1 MLSIENFLKFLR
13 LERNYSQKTVDNY
26 KADLEQFKLFFGKLK
41 ADLSWKDVDGDII
54 RDWIENMMDKG
65 NAPSSVN
72 RRLSALRSYYRYALK
87 RGFVESDPTY
97 NIQGPKNK
105 KVLPQFLK
113 ETEMDRLI
121 DPKMWTDKY
130 KDVLARTIIITFY
143 STGVRVSELVGLN
156 LEDVNFVTHELKVT
170 GKRNKQRIIPFG
182 TELEETL
189 MTYLQNRNPKT
200 ETQNALFITEKGERV
215 TTSQVRTMVKVNI
228 AKVSTLK
235 KKSPHVLRHTF
246 ATAMLNH
253 KAELGSV
260 KKLLGHKSIATTE
273 IYTHVTFEQL
283 KETYKEAHPRA
294 NLK

>member
-105 KVLPQFLK
+105 
-113 ETEMDRLI
+113 
-121 DPKMWTDKY
+121 
-130 KDVLARTIIITFY
+130 
-143 STGVRVSELVGLN
+143 
-156 LEDVNFVTHELKVT
+156 
-170 GKRNKQRIIPFG
+170 
-182 TELEETL
+182 
-189 MTYLQNRNPKT
+189 
-200 ETQNALFITEKGERV
+200 
-215 TTSQVRTMVKVNI
+215 
-228 AKVSTLK
+228 
-235 KKSPHVLRHTF
+235 
-246 ATAMLNH
+246 
-253 KAELGSV
+253 
-260 KKLLGHKSIATTE
+260 
-273 IYTHVTFEQL
+273 
-283 KETYKEAHPRA
+283 
-294 NLK
+294 

>member
-121 DPKMWTDKY
+121 DPRMWTDKY

-143 STGVRVSELVGLN
+143 STGVRVSELVGLDMK
-156 LEDVNFVTHELKVT
+156 DVNFVTHELKVT

-182 TELEETL
+182 EELETTL
-189 MTYLQNRNPKT
+189 TTYLQKRDSEVGT
-200 ETQNALFITEKGERV
+200 CDALFVTEKGERV
-215 TTSQVRTMVKVNI
+215 TASQVRTMVKANL

-246 ATAMLNH
+246 ATAMLNN
-253 KAELGSV
+253 KAGLGSV
-260 KKLLGHKSIATTE
+260 KKLLGHENIATTE

-283 KETYKEAHPRA
+283 KKAYNEAHPRA
-294 NLK
+294 

>member
-26 KADLEQFKLFFGKLK
+26 KADLEQFKIFFGKLK

-121 DPKMWTDKY
+121 DPRMWTDKY

-143 STGVRVSELVGLN
+143 STGVRVS
-156 LEDVNFVTHELKVT
+156 
-170 GKRNKQRIIPFG
+170 
-182 TELEETL
+182 
-189 MTYLQNRNPKT
+189 
-200 ETQNALFITEKGERV
+200 
-215 TTSQVRTMVKVNI
+215 
-228 AKVSTLK
+228 
-235 KKSPHVLRHTF
+235 
-246 ATAMLNH
+246 
-253 KAELGSV
+253 
-260 KKLLGHKSIATTE
+260 
-273 IYTHVTFEQL
+273 
-283 KETYKEAHPRA
+283 
-294 NLK
+294 